1 MEYLIYLE
9 IMNSLF
15 LLLLILLGSA
25 ILTYIGHRISETLG
39 NILVVLGIFAAS
51 LWFFTGIETPVD
63 FSYKIADFD
72 ALWGFTPYSWI
83 FAALVFILSPLAL
96 LYSTAYMKG
105 KENLG
110 TFYFNFFLSI
120 LGMIGITM
128 SQDFI
133 SLFIFWEIMTWSSY
147 LVVIYLGKDVEKV
160 GIKYMVFS
168 AIGAYA
174 LFMGIVLINRE
185 VGSLLI
191 EDAFTNFS
199 QISFSTQILIGILL
213 LIGFSIKSA
222 IMPLHVWAPGA
233 YSNSPMSY
241 TAIFSGALSKM
252 GIYGLGLVFIRLLSS
267 GEFTIINEVFAW
279 AGAITALMAT
289 FYAIIQDDAKKLLA
303 YSSIGQLGYIIV
315 GVAIGTEMSIM
326 AAIFLAILHAAFKG
340 NLFMAIGAVEKQTGS
355 TDMTLVTGLIRKMPV
370 TFFSTLV
377 SIIALAAVPPLGGFV
392 GKWMLYESLLAS
404 EHFFLVIVVF
414 MASTAAFLYS
424 FKILYTLFLGQEEPE
439 YENIKEAPPA
449 MLIPMVLLS
458 LFLIVTGTFPGIL
471 FEPIANGMQYL
482 GFNNVDWNMSLLVN
496 AWGDEVNLQHV
507 SMYIGTVFI
516 IAFIFISLKNRRRTR
531 YVTTKD
537 ISTSGEVP
545 LPHENLSY
553 KLNFYKPFERAISPV
568 MKRTMDAIYD
578 EIGKGL
584 NALFQFVRY
593 IYSGNGQS
601 YALYVI
607 IFFVLLL
614 LLKDQIFKI

>member
-1 MEYLIYLE
+1 M
-9 IMNSLF
+9 MNSLF
-15 LLLLILLGSA
+15 LLLFILFGSA
-25 ILTYIGHRISETLG
+25 ILSYIGHRISETLG
-39 NILVVLGIFAAS
+39 NIIVVVGAFSAS
-51 LWFFTGIETPVD
+51 IWFFVGFETPAE

-72 ALWGFTPYSWI
+72 ALWSFSSYSWI
-83 FAALVFILSPLAL
+83 FAALVSILSPLAL
-96 LYSTAYMKG
+96 LYSTSYMKG
-105 KENLG
+105 KERLG

-147 LVVIYLGKDVEKV
+147 LIVIYLGKDVEKV
-160 GIKYMVFS
+160 GIKYMIFS

-174 LFMGIVLINRE
+174 LLMGIVLINRE

-191 EDAFTNFS
+191 EDAFAYFP
-199 QISFSTQILIGILL
+199 QIQFSTQLLIGILL

-222 IMPLHVWAPGA
+222 MMPLHVWAPGA

-241 TAIFSGALSKM
+241 TAVFSGALSKM

-267 GEFTIINEVFAW
+267 GEFTLINEIFAW
-279 AGAITALMAT
+279 AGAITTLMAT

-315 GVAIGTEMSIM
+315 GVAIGTELSIM
-326 AAIFLAILHAAFKG
+326 AAIYLAILHAAFKG

-355 TDMTLVTGLIRKMPV
+355 TDMTLVTGLIRKMPL

-392 GKWMLYESLLAS
+392 GKWMLYQSLLAS
-404 EHFFLVIVVF
+404 EHFFLIIVIF
-414 MASTAAFLYS
+414 TASTAAFLYS
-424 FKILYTLFLGQEEPE
+424 FKILYSLFLGQEEPE
-439 YENIKEAPPA
+439 FKNIKEAPLP
-449 MLIPMVLLS
+449 MLIPMILLS

-471 FEPIANGMQYL
+471 FEPIANGMKYL
-482 GFNNVDWNMSLLVN
+482 GFNDVNWNMSLLVN

-507 SMYIGTVFI
+507 SMYIGTIFI
-516 IAFIFISLKNRRRTR
+516 VAFIFISLKNRKRTR

-537 ISTSGEVP
+537 ISTSGEIP
-545 LPHENLSY
+545 LPHENLSF

-568 MKRTMDAIYD
+568 MKKTMDSIYD
-578 EIGKGL
+578 EIGNGL
-584 NALFQFVRY
+584 NALFQFIRY
-593 IYSGNGQS
+593 IYSGNGQG

-614 LLKDQIFKI
+614 LLKNQIFGL